1 MKEKIK
7 DLLEE
12 NKKMLKKLD
21 KEIEELL
28 GEEKINHKQVYLRI
42 LNDVR
47 DNLMRSI
54 ERLESTE
61 AEIAR
66 GLFNGLY

>member
-1 MKEKIK
+1 MEEKIK

-21 KEIEELL
+21 KEIESLL
-28 GEEKINHKQVYLRI
+28 EEEKVDHKKVYLCI

-47 DNLMRSI
+47 DNVMRSI
-54 ERLESTE
+54 ERLECTE
-61 AEIAR
+61 KEIAR

>member
-1 MKEKIK
+1 MEEKIK

-21 KEIEELL
+21 KEIENLL
-28 GEEKINHKQVYLRI
+28 EEEKVEHKHIYLCI
-42 LNDVR
+42 MNDVR
-47 DNLMRSI
+47 DNVMRSI
-54 ERLESTE
+54 ERLEGTE
-61 AEIAR
+61 KEIAR

>member
-1 MKEKIK
+1 MEEKIK
-7 DLLEE
+7 DFLEE

-28 GEEKINHKQVYLRI
+28 GEEKVEHKRVYLCI
-42 LNDVR
+42 LNNVR
-47 DNLMRSI
+47 DNVMRSI
-54 ERLESTE
+54 ESLEGTE
-61 AEIAR
+61 KEIAR

>member
-1 MKEKIK
+1 MEEKIK
-7 DLLEE
+7 YLLEE

-28 GEEKINHKQVYLRI
+28 GEEKAEHKRVFLCI
-42 LNDVR
+42 LNNVR
-47 DNLMRSI
+47 DNVMRSI
-54 ERLESTE
+54 ESLEGTE
-61 AEIAR
+61 KEIAR

>member
-1 MKEKIK
+1 MEEKIK

-28 GEEKINHKQVYLRI
+28 GEEKVEHKRVYLCI
-42 LNDVR
+42 LNNVR
-47 DNLMRSI
+47 DNVMRSI
-54 ERLESTE
+54 ESLEGTE
-61 AEIAR
+61 KEIAR

>member
-1 MKEKIK
+1 MEEKIK

-28 GEEKINHKQVYLRI
+28 GEEKVEHKKVYLDI
-42 LNDVR
+42 LNCVR
-47 DNLMRSI
+47 NNVMFSI
-54 ERLESTE
+54 ERLEGTE
-61 AEIAR
+61 KEIAR